1 MFKLSNFWLIS
12 DNNEKK
18 KEMKKIILTAVLAA
32 LLFNCKSPEKN
43 EYNKNEIIFVV
54 EMESNDS
61 KSDNDIAEF
70 SKYYTEAIDNNEP
83 NSLGWGF
90 FKSNDK
96 IILIERYL
104 NGDAMMEHGNNI
116 SEGGV
121 LETHFG
127 KFMEHFTINKI
138 DVYGTA
144 SDELKEY
151 VKPFG
156 LPFYFHPDLA
166 KFSRN

>member
-1 MFKLSNFWLIS
+1 
-12 DNNEKK
+12 
-18 KEMKKIILTAVLAA
+18 MKKIILTAVLAA

-43 EYNKNEIIFVV
+43 EYNKNEIIFIV

-121 LETHFG
+121 LETHYG

>member
-1 MFKLSNFWLIS
+1 
-12 DNNEKK
+12 
-18 KEMKKIILTAVLAA
+18 MKKIILTAVLAA
-32 LLFNCKSPEKN
+32 LLFNCKSPEKD
-43 EYNKNEIIFVV
+43 EYNKNEIIFIV
-54 EMESNDS
+54 EMESNES
-61 KSDNDIAEF
+61 KSDNEIAKF

-104 NGDAMMEHGNNI
+104 NGAAMMEHGNNI

>member
-1 MFKLSNFWLIS
+1 
-12 DNNEKK
+12 
-18 KEMKKIILTAVLAA
+18 MKKIILTAVLAA

-43 EYNKNEIIFVV
+43 EYNKNEIIFIV

-61 KSDNDIAEF
+61 KSDNEIAKF

-83 NSLGWGF
+83 SSLGWGF

-104 NGDAMMEHGNNI
+104 NGAAMMEHGNNI

-127 KFMEHFTINKI
+127 KFMKHFTINKI

>member
-1 MFKLSNFWLIS
+1 
-12 DNNEKK
+12 
-18 KEMKKIILTAVLAA
+18 MKKIILTVILMA
-32 LLFNCKSPEKN
+32 LVFNCEVPEKSK
-43 EYNKNEIIFVV
+43 YNKNEIIFVV
-54 EMESNDS
+54 EMESNDE
-61 KSDNDIAEF
+61 KSDKEIAQF
-70 SKYYTEAIDNNEP
+70 SQYYTDAINANES

-90 FKSNDK
+90 YKSNDK

-104 NGDAMMEHGNNI
+104 NGEAMMEHGKNV

-121 LETHFG
+121 LETHFV

-144 SDELKEY
+144 SDELKDF

>member
-1 MFKLSNFWLIS
+1 M
-12 DNNEKK
+12 
-18 KEMKKIILTAVLAA
+18 
-32 LLFNCKSPEKN
+32 
-43 EYNKNEIIFVV
+43 
-54 EMESNDS
+54 
-61 KSDNDIAEF
+61 
-70 SKYYTEAIDNNEP
+70 
-83 NSLGWGF
+83 
-90 FKSNDK
+90 
-96 IILIERYL
+96 IERYL
-104 NGDAMMEHGNNI
+104 NGAAMMEHGNNI

-156 LPFYFHPDLA
+156 LPFYFHPDFA

>member
-1 MFKLSNFWLIS
+1 
-12 DNNEKK
+12 
-18 KEMKKIILTAVLAA
+18 MKKIILTAVLAS
-32 LLFNCKSPEKN
+32 LLFSCKIPDKN
-43 EYNKNEIIFVV
+43 EYNKDEIIFVV
-54 EMESNDS
+54 EMESNND

-70 SKYYTEAIDNNEP
+70 SKYYTAAIDNSEP

-96 IILIERYL
+96 IILIERYM
-104 NGDAMMEHGNNI
+104 N
-116 SEGGV
+116 
-121 LETHFG
+121 
-127 KFMEHFTINKI
+127 
-138 DVYGTA
+138 GTA

>member
-1 MFKLSNFWLIS
+1 
-12 DNNEKK
+12 
-18 KEMKKIILTAVLAA
+18 MKKTLFTLVLTAF
-32 LLFNCKSPEKN
+32 LFNCEAPEQNK
-43 EYNKNEIIFVV
+43 YNKNEIIFVV
-54 EMESNDS
+54 EMDSNEG
-61 KSDNDIAEF
+61 KSEVDIAKF
-70 SKYYTEAIDNNEP
+70 SQYYTDAIDNTEP

-90 FKSNDK
+90 YKSADK

-104 NGDAMMEHGNNI
+104 DGNAMMEHGKNI
-116 SEGGV
+116 SEGGS
-121 LETHFG
+121 LQTHFV

-144 SDELKEY
+144 SDELKDF

-156 LPFYFHPDLA
+156 LPFYFHPDFA

>member
-1 MFKLSNFWLIS
+1 
-12 DNNEKK
+12 
-18 KEMKKIILTAVLAA
+18 MKKIILTAVLAA

-43 EYNKNEIIFVV
+43 EYNKNEIIFIV

-104 NGDAMMEHGNNI
+104 NGDAMIEHGNNI

>member
-1 MFKLSNFWLIS
+1 
-12 DNNEKK
+12 
-18 KEMKKIILTAVLAA
+18 MKKIILTAVLAT

-43 EYNKNEIIFVV
+43 EYNKNEIIFIV

-104 NGDAMMEHGNNI
+104 NGAAMMEHGNNI

>member
-1 MFKLSNFWLIS
+1 
-12 DNNEKK
+12 
-18 KEMKKIILTAVLAA
+18 MKKIILTAVLAA
-32 LLFNCKSPEKN
+32 LLFNCKGPEKN

-61 KSDNDIAEF
+61 KSDNEIAKF

-104 NGDAMMEHGNNI
+104 NGAAMMEHGNNI

-121 LETHFG
+121 LETHFR

>member
-1 MFKLSNFWLIS
+1 MFNPP
-12 DNNEKK
+12 
-18 KEMKKIILTAVLAA
+18 
-32 LLFNCKSPEKN
+32 FN
-43 EYNKNEIIFVV
+43 
-54 EMESNDS
+54 SNDN
-61 KSDNDIAEF
+61 KSESDIAEF

-104 NGDAMMEHGNNI
+104 NGAAMMEHGNNI

-144 SDELKEY
+144 SDGLKEY

>member
-1 MFKLSNFWLIS
+1 
-12 DNNEKK
+12 
-18 KEMKKIILTAVLAA
+18 MKKILLTTILTA
-32 LLFNCKSPEKN
+32 LLFNCEVPEKN
-43 EYNKNEIIFVV
+43 QYNKNEIIFVI
-54 EMESNDS
+54 EMDSNEG
-61 KSDNDIAEF
+61 KSEEDIAQF
-70 SKYYTEAIDNNEP
+70 SQYYTDAINTNEP

-90 FKSNDK
+90 YKSNDK

-104 NGDAMMEHGNNI
+104 DGMAMMEHGKNV

-121 LETHFG
+121 LESQFV

-138 DVYGTA
+138 DVYGNA
-144 SDELKEY
+144 SNELKEF

>member
-1 MFKLSNFWLIS
+1 
-12 DNNEKK
+12 
-18 KEMKKIILTAVLAA
+18 MKKIILTVILMA
-32 LLFNCKSPEKN
+32 LVFNCEVREKR

-54 EMESNDS
+54 EMESNNE
-61 KSDNDIAEF
+61 KSDKEIAQF
-70 SKYYTEAIDNNEP
+70 SQYYTDAINANEP

-90 FKSNDK
+90 YKSNDK

-104 NGDAMMEHGNNI
+104 NGEAMMEHGKNV
-116 SEGGV
+116 SEGGA
-121 LETHFG
+121 LETHFV

-138 DVYGTA
+138 DVYGSA
-144 SDELKEY
+144 SDELKEF

-156 LPFYFHPDLA
+156 LPFYFYPDLA

>member
-1 MFKLSNFWLIS
+1 
-12 DNNEKK
+12 
-18 KEMKKIILTAVLAA
+18 MKKIILTVILMVLV
-32 LLFNCKSPEKN
+32 FNCEVPEKR

-54 EMESNDS
+54 EMESNNE
-61 KSDNDIAEF
+61 KSDKEIAQF
-70 SKYYTEAIDNNEP
+70 SQYYTDAINANEP

-90 FKSNDK
+90 YKSNDK

-104 NGDAMMEHGNNI
+104 NGEAMMEHGKNV

-121 LETHFG
+121 LETHFV

-144 SDELKEY
+144 SDELKEF

>member
-1 MFKLSNFWLIS
+1 
-12 DNNEKK
+12 
-18 KEMKKIILTAVLAA
+18 MKKIILTAVLAS
-32 LLFNCKSPEKN
+32 LLYSCKTPEKN

-54 EMESNDS
+54 EMESNDN
-61 KSDNDIAEF
+61 KSESDIAEF

-96 IILIERYL
+96 IILIERYM
-104 NGDAMMEHGNNI
+104 NGAAMMEHGNNI

>member
-1 MFKLSNFWLIS
+1 
-12 DNNEKK
+12 
-18 KEMKKIILTAVLAA
+18 MKKILLTTILTA
-32 LLFNCKSPEKN
+32 LLFNCEVTEKN
-43 EYNKNEIIFVV
+43 QYNKNEIIFVV
-54 EMESNDS
+54 EMDTNEG
-61 KSDNDIAEF
+61 KSDEDIAQF
-70 SKYYTEAIDNNEP
+70 SQYYTDAINTNEP

-90 FKSNDK
+90 YKSNDK

-104 NGDAMMEHGNNI
+104 DGMAMMEHGKNV

-121 LETHFG
+121 LESQFV

-138 DVYGTA
+138 DVYGNA
-144 SDELKEY
+144 SNELKEF

>member
-1 MFKLSNFWLIS
+1 
-12 DNNEKK
+12 
-18 KEMKKIILTAVLAA
+18 MKKILLTTILTA
-32 LLFNCKSPEKN
+32 LLFNCEVPEKN
-43 EYNKNEIIFVV
+43 QYNKNEIIFVI
-54 EMESNDS
+54 EMDSNEG
-61 KSDNDIAEF
+61 KSEEDIAQF
-70 SKYYTEAIDNNEP
+70 SQYYTDAINTNEP

-90 FKSNDK
+90 YKSNDK

-104 NGDAMMEHGNNI
+104 DGMAMMEHGKNV
-116 SEGGV
+116 SERGV
-121 LETHFG
+121 LESQFV

-138 DVYGTA
+138 DVYGNA
-144 SDELKEY
+144 SNELKEF

>member
-1 MFKLSNFWLIS
+1 
-12 DNNEKK
+12 
-18 KEMKKIILTAVLAA
+18 MKKIILTVILMA
-32 LLFNCKSPEKN
+32 LVFNCEVPEKSK
-43 EYNKNEIIFVV
+43 YNKNEIIFVV
-54 EMESNDS
+54 EMESNDE
-61 KSDNDIAEF
+61 KSDKEIAQF
-70 SKYYTEAIDNNEP
+70 SQYYTDAINANEP

-90 FKSNDK
+90 YKSNDK

-104 NGDAMMEHGNNI
+104 NGEAMMEHGKNV

-121 LETHFG
+121 LETHFV

-144 SDELKEY
+144 SDELKEF

>member
-1 MFKLSNFWLIS
+1 
-12 DNNEKK
+12 
-18 KEMKKIILTAVLAA
+18 MKKIILTVILMA
-32 LLFNCKSPEKN
+32 LVFNCEVPEKR

-54 EMESNDS
+54 EMESNDE
-61 KSDNDIAEF
+61 KSDKEIAQF
-70 SKYYTEAIDNNEP
+70 SQYYTDAINANEP

-90 FKSNDK
+90 YKSNDK

-104 NGDAMMEHGNNI
+104 NGEAMMEHGKNV

-121 LETHFG
+121 LETHFV
-127 KFMEHFTINKI
+127 KFMKHFTINKI
-138 DVYGTA
+138 DVYGSA
-144 SDELKEY
+144 SDELKEF

>member
-1 MFKLSNFWLIS
+1 
-12 DNNEKK
+12 
-18 KEMKKIILTAVLAA
+18 MKKIILTAVLAA

-43 EYNKNEIIFVV
+43 EYNKNEIIFIV

>member
-1 MFKLSNFWLIS
+1 
-12 DNNEKK
+12 
-18 KEMKKIILTAVLAA
+18 MKKIILTAVLAA
-32 LLFNCKSPEKN
+32 LLINCKAPEKN
-43 EYNKNEIIFVV
+43 GYNKNEIIFVV

-61 KSDNDIAEF
+61 KSDNEIAKF

-104 NGDAMMEHGNNI
+104 NGAAMMEHGNNI